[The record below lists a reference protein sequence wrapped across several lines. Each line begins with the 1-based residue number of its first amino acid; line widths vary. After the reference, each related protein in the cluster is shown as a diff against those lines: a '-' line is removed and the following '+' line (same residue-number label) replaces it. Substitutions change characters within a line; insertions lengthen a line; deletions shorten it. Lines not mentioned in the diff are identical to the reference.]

1 MFAHQ
6 VHSQTEFHVLN
17 VPQVNFMLTVD
28 AIVQMVLS
36 SMESNAQSKQ
46 LTTVLEFQILTGT
59 ELTVSASQV
68 SQLTETHAI
77 VTVS

>member
-1 MFAHQ
+1 M
-6 VHSQTEFHVLN
+6 
-17 VPQVNFMLTVD
+17 PTVD

-77 VTVS
+77 VMVS